1 MTIER
6 VKLSD
11 LSPNP
16 NNPRKSYKQDSIKEL
31 AASILANGLLQA
43 PSAKKL
49 RGKKR
54 EIIFGSRRY
63 YAHMY
68 LVETGALT
76 ADHEIDVDVKEDV
89 TEQHAK
95 ELALIENIQRED
107 MNPVDEAEAFADLVK
122 SGAELADIAARVG
135 KSEMTI
141 RRRLAL
147 AGLCKEAK
155 SALRKD
161 EITLSV
167 AEALTIGTSAQQR
180 EIVAD
185 IRSGSE
191 MDADDVRQALLEDRA
206 SVVHAIFP
214 IERYKGRIAAD
225 LFQQAETS
233 YFDDFSQFLTLQ
245 KQAVEEKAEE
255 LRQTSAW
262 VEVFEG
268 WHCATHLY
276 DRSKAKKSGVIIHMT
291 PNGKV
296 EIHTGL
302 RKREVAPSVREAIRE
317 ENAKV
322 RPEYAEPVKRYFNA
336 HKTVAVQAAIL
347 GSPRTA
353 RILAVVGMLAYAQNI
368 GVSTAKSA
376 GIAFFGNNPEAK
388 SDSFRKLEEQARYYA
403 RLLGATDKR
412 LEDHDSGLDFLERSY
427 GRSATALYERIK
439 GLTDA
444 DLEGL
449 HLFLTTIAFCAT
461 HNEKLDGSAD
471 SLFNVVAND
480 LGVNMV
486 DCWRPDAFFLS
497 KRNRTQLEAI
507 IQETGMNG
515 FMKQAKKSEIVGIVA
530 GRFERGETEEVRNW
544 LPGAMMFPATG
555 PDVEV
560 YASHDDDDMDEEGD
574 DYEGTGED
582 DAEDDAGDDI
592 EADDIEQDASANDD
606 EDAGE
611 AFAEAAE

>member
-95 ELALIENIQRED
+95 ELALIENVQRED

-191 MDADDVRQALLEDRA
+191 MDADDVRQSLLEDRA
-206 SVVHAIFP
+206 SVAHAIFP

-347 GSPRTA
+347 SSPRTA
-353 RILAVVGMLAYAQNI
+353 RILAVVGMMTYAQNI
-368 GVSTAKSA
+368 GVSTNKSA
-376 GIAFFGNNPEAK
+376 GLSFFARNADTTSP
-388 SDSFRKLEEQARYYA
+388 SYQQIEEQARYFA
-403 RLLGATDKR
+403 RALGRDPGKMTEPGAGIEYFT
-412 LEDHDSGLDFLERSY
+412 RSY
-427 GRSATALYERIK
+427 GSSATVYDTVKALS
-439 GLTDA
+439 DA

-449 HLFLTTIAFCAT
+449 HLFLTTITFCAT
-461 HNEKLDGSAD
+461 KDENLDGSTN
-471 SLFNVVAND
+471 SLFNTVAND

-486 DCWRPDAFFLS
+486 ECWRPDAFFLS

-507 IQETGMNG
+507 MQEAGMPAISG
-515 FMKQAKKSEIVGIVA
+515 KAKKSELVDIAAARFAA
-530 GRFERGETEEVRNW
+530 GSTEETRNW

-560 YASHDDDDMDEEGD
+560 YASHDDGDKDDEGD
-574 DYEGTGED
+574 DYEDAGEG

-592 EADDIEQDASANDD
+592 EADDIEQDASANDAD
-606 EDAGE
+606 DAGE
-611 AFAEAAE
+611 TFAEAAE